1 MKKQSFQTMDSDT
14 SPKKTK
20 MTHAIHK
27 PGWLDAGLRVNDDW
41 PRAWSSQWPD
51 LYDQL
56 VRDSWNDFRAE
67 QQDDSDDESV
77 LSGRIFTISWY
88 EILGMISGLNS
99 KMTRMMNPTS
109 TISTENSSE
118 ETGIPEWIYRVAIQ
132 TKTEYA

>member
-1 MKKQSFQTMDSDT
+1 
-14 SPKKTK
+14 
-20 MTHAIHK
+20 MT
-27 PGWLDAGLRVNDDW
+27 GLERG
-41 PRAWSSQWPD
+41 
-51 LYDQL
+51 
-56 VRDSWNDFRAE
+56 
-67 QQDDSDDESV
+67 V